1 MKVKF
6 FNQPYVL
13 YWDDN
18 PLWHSTIFYNA
29 HTIGAS
35 TEWDAGIVHPPQAII
50 IATKANL
57 REEYN
62 FGRKFL

>member
-1 MKVKF
+1 MTVNF

-18 PLWHSTIFYNA
+18 PIWHSTMFYNT
-29 HTIGAS
+29 HTIGAGTDWS
-35 TEWDAGIVHPPQAII
+35 SIIQPPQAII
-50 IATKANL
+50 IASKVNL

-62 FGRKFL
+62 FGRKFY